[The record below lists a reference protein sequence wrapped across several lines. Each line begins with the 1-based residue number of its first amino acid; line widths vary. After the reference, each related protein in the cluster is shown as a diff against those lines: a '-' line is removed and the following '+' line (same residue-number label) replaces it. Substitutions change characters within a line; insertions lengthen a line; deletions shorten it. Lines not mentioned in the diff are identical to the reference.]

1 MNISAP
7 VTCHTG
13 MKIIA
18 QTTYP
23 GSEDYPSYTL
33 ALIPVFLASDDSSA
47 LMIPAIICAY
57 APDSCQV
64 YAYEDQELAR
74 KTFLSLSC
82 ADPSTVPE
90 DILAVANDTSSVPL
104 C

>member
-23 GSEDYPSYTL
+23 GCEDYPSYTL
-33 ALIPVFLASDDSSA
+33 ALIPVLLASDPSMT

-57 APDSCQV
+57 APDSCRV

-74 KTFLSLSC
+74 KTFLSLSV

-90 DILAVANDTSSVPL
+90 DILAAANDTSSVPL